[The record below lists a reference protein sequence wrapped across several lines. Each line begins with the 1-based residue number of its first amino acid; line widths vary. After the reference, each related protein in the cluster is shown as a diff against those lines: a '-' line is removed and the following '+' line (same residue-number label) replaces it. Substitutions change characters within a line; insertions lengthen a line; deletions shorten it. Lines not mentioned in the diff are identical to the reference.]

1 MIDVFWDIW
10 VGLCSWLFMRYSR
23 SRAHLRRRRTRR
35 PFCRRH
41 TCGLMGAVDAY
52 QFVDWHMLF
61 VCLFTA
67 PQSATSRPISVG
79 CVAIVCRTD
88 RKLICTPRSCAVE
101 AKRGLIA
108 HDKPTPV
115 PKGGGFISFSPVNRP
130 RACMVFI
137 QYRRRTS
144 QSPPVTMLPR
154 RLSITCKVF
163 LHASSDWAVPNLLL
177 AKD

>member
-1 MIDVFWDIW
+1 MDVFCDVC
-10 VGLCSWLFMRYSR
+10 VGLRSWLFMRYSR
-23 SRAHLRRRRTRR
+23 SRAHLRRRRMRR
-35 PFCRRH
+35 PFCRRY

-61 VCLFTA
+61 VCLLTA
-67 PQSATSRPISVG
+67 PQSATSRPIPVG

-101 AKRGLIA
+101 AKRRLIA
-108 HDKPTPV
+108 DDKPTPV

-130 RACMVFI
+130 RAYMVFI
-137 QYRRRTS
+137 QYRRHIS
-144 QSPPVTMLPR
+144 QSTPATMLPS

-163 LHASSDWAVPNLLL
+163 LHAPSDWAVPNLLL